1 MNKEEII
8 SIIEN
13 TLTSGDKT
21 PGLFDL
27 PKIIAI
33 KSELQSCHSVDDILA
48 IIEEHRDLIS
58 KAFGL
63 SEDAIDSAV
72 QKIKA
77 LEGE

>member
-8 SIIEN
+8 NIIES
-13 TLTSGDKT
+13 TLTSGSKT
-21 PGLFDL
+21 PGIFDL
-27 PKIIAI
+27 PKILAI
-33 KSELQSCHSVDDILA
+33 KAELQACHSVDDFLG
-48 IIEEHRDLIS
+48 IIDEHRDLIS

-77 LEGE
+77 LEGK

>member
-8 SIIEN
+8 KIIES

-21 PGLFDL
+21 PGIFDL
-27 PKIIAI
+27 PKILAI
-33 KSELQSCHSVDDILA
+33 KAELQSCHSVDDFLG
-48 IIEEHRDLIS
+48 IIDQHRDLIS

-77 LEGE
+77 FEGK

>member
-8 SIIEN
+8 NIIES

-21 PGLFDL
+21 PGIFDL

-33 KSELQSCHSVDDILA
+33 KAELQACHSVDDILA
-48 IIEEHRDLIS
+48 IIEQHRDLIS
-58 KAFGL
+58 KVFGL
-63 SEDAIDSAV
+63 SADAIDSAV
-72 QKIKA
+72 QKIKT

>member
-8 SIIEN
+8 NIIEN

-21 PGLFDL
+21 PGLFDM

-33 KSELQSCHSVDDILA
+33 KAELQSCHSVDDFMG

-63 SEDAIDSAV
+63 SADAIDAAV